1 MPVLT
6 STLDPRSAA
15 YLDNRAAMLE
25 RLTELDSALRQARGG
40 GGGCPGSGS
49 SC

>member
-6 STLDPRSAA
+6 STLDPRSPS

-25 RLTELDSALRQARGG
+25 RLTELESALRDSRGG
-40 GGGCPGSGS
+40 GGEK
-49 SC
+49 